1 MMADA
6 CRLRFA
12 DQQEIKAA
20 QQEIKDLDQK
30 NKNLE
35 QENKELKQ
43 ENKELKQE
51 KNALEQENNALEQEN
66 KDLKQRVGT
75 LEISQEGQSVVASG
89 GEVSEES
96 DTPRSVHGILGHQ
109 LRQHKG
115 PFSSDE
121 YVALENYVDM
131 KELHSQLL
139 RGDRSAG
146 HVDSCAICRGSIEEA
161 DSYEPCNCD
170 DDYYWVCHSCGV
182 LLSKDRAE
190 ADKQF
195 LLHLEII
202 NKKQ

>member
-12 DQQEIKAA
+12 DQEKIKA
-20 QQEIKDLDQK
+20 DQK
-30 NKNLE
+30 KIKYLE
-35 QENKELKQ
+35 QEI
-43 ENKELKQE
+43 KELKQE
-51 KNALEQENNALEQEN
+51 KNALEQEN

-96 DTPRSVHGILGHQ
+96 DTPRSVHGILSHQ

-146 HVDSCAICRGSIEEA
+146 QVDSCAICRGSIEEA

>member
-1 MMADA
+1 MITPAEMMADA
-6 CRLRFA
+6 FRRSN
-12 DQQEIKAA
+12 AA
-20 QQEIKDLDQK
+20 QQEIK
-30 NKNLE
+30 
-35 QENKELKQ
+35 ELKQ
-43 ENKELKQE
+43 ENNALEQEIKELKQE
-51 KNALEQENNALEQEN
+51 KNALEQEN

-75 LEISQEGQSVVASG
+75 LEISQEGQSVVAPE
-89 GEVSEES
+89 GEVSEEPV
-96 DTPRSVHGILGHQ
+96 TPPSVHGILGHQ

-146 HVDSCAICRGSIEEA
+146 QVDSCAICRGSIEEA

>member
-1 MMADA
+1 MSSKMMTPAEMMVDA
-6 CRLRFA
+6 AKRSYA
-12 DQQEIKAA
+12 DQQKIKAD
-20 QQEIKDLDQK
+20 QQKIKADQQK

-35 QENKELKQ
+35 QKIKALEQKIKALEQQNKELKQ
-43 ENKELKQE
+43 
-51 KNALEQENNALEQEN
+51 
-66 KDLKQRVGT
+66 RVET

-131 KELHSQLL
+131 KALDEAIESKN
-139 RGDRSAG
+139 RSAG
-146 HVDSCAICRGSIEEA
+146 HVDSCAICHGSIEEA

-170 DDYYWVCHSCGV
+170 DDYYWVCHYCGV
-182 LLSKDRAE
+182 ILSKDRAE
-190 ADKQF
+190 ADKLF
-195 LLHLEII
+195 PLHVKNHQQN
-202 NKKQ
+202 NKK